1 MLHKGLQ
8 NKQIAYELKICETTV
23 KVHVSDI
30 LRKLSVYSRTNAII
44 EIAKIDF
51 ASLAGGAPSG
61 IHRPINSRF
70 RLGHCG
76 AFAHAAVITPAG
88 TTATIAFQPV

>member
-1 MLHKGLQ
+1 LRVLDMLRKGLQ

-30 LRKLSVYSRTNAII
+30 LRKLSVFSRTNAII

-51 ASLAGGAPSG
+51 ASLAGGATG
-61 IHRPINSRF
+61 KHQ
-70 RLGHCG
+70 
-76 AFAHAAVITPAG
+76 PADQVEIRM
-88 TTATIAFQPV
+88 ALRQQE